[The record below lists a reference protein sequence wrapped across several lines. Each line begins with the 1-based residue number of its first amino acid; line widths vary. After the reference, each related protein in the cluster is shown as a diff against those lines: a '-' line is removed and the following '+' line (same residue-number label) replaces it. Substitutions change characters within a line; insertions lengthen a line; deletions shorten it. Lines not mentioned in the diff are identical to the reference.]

1 MIVTSTCFAF
11 RALIT
16 QARIWKSFQVQNSTS
31 LLYPFLRRL
40 KLGKSLQIK
49 CVVFFFFRLS
59 CHFKREKSV
68 FWKASFYKTS
78 WLSVQ
83 DFGDKTFRLVR
94 ISLLISAI
102 QRVLRFFS
110 GNLFY
115 KSNRKLFSCVCIAW
129 YNNSRRWE
137 NSRQL
142 CKPSTSSWVCI
153 TVLNSPNLSR
163 VYIRLCKHGNGFYCL
178 NNVIF

>member
-1 MIVTSTCFAF
+1 MFCFSRANHASTNLKKLSSSKLDKFTLF
-11 RALIT
+11 T
-16 QARIWKSFQVQNSTS
+16 HSFVGWNLENRYKEGVS
-31 LLYPFLRRL
+31 
-40 KLGKSLQIK
+40 I
-49 CVVFFFFRLS
+49 FFRIRILES
-59 CHFKREKSV
+59 IFLQNKN
-68 FWKASFYKTS
+68 
-78 WLSVQ
+78 WLRVQ
-83 DFGDKTFRLVR
+83 DFVDKTLRLVR
-94 ISLLISAI
+94 ISILISAI
-102 QRVLRFFS
+102 QRVLRFFL

-153 TVLNSPNLSR
+153 TVSNSPNLSR